1 MCVKSRDSNWE
12 VPPRQ
17 IDCCLISEPDS
28 LVGYGSKLTPRSP
41 PVASLATYEVICACN
56 LVGTMVH
63 APTRPL
69 DFVSTGQVLRQ
80 REKRRRK
87 EEEKGRG
94 GGPYSGTLSE
104 DGPAMHRSWSAL
116 CRSAASCLVSALA
129 TLSFVPIL
137 TGCTIFSRCTR
148 SRIS

>member
-80 REKRRRK
+80 RGPLFGHAKRGRPCNASELLRALPQRRFLLG
-87 EEEKGRG
+87 ERIGYVVLRTNFDRVHDLFAV
-94 GGPYSGTLSE
+94 YSIA
-104 DGPAMHRSWSAL
+104 D
-116 CRSAASCLVSALA
+116 LVD
-129 TLSFVPIL
+129 
-137 TGCTIFSRCTR
+137 
-148 SRIS
+148 